1 MRDILEVIKN
11 VESIYNS
18 NTALSTLKDF
28 ERVLSEMNMYVYKNW
43 IDGELA
49 SGPIIERHWIKAS
62 FMWPQNKM
70 PDPMAAK
77 RLLEYGCQ
85 VKYERSNL
93 LEPRKVKSPDD
104 FRPGTRKGKLDETPI
119 WIVEITMPRKLVED
133 TYNGYMTR
141 LREDMG
147 LSGKDKAES
156 APASVAD
163 QGAAMAPG
171 AMPAMPAAG
180 AAPASPMGGA
190 PSAAPTA

>member
-1 MRDILEVIKN
+1 MKDILEVIKN

-18 NTALSTLKDF
+18 NSSLSTLKDF

-49 SGPIIERHWIKAS
+49 SGPIVERHWVKAS
-62 FMWPQNKM
+62 FMWPKDKM

-85 VKYERSNL
+85 VRYEKSNL
-93 LEPRKVKSPDD
+93 LEPRKIKSPDD
-104 FRPGTRKGKLDETPI
+104 FRPGTRKGKLDQTPI
-119 WIVEITMPRKLVED
+119 WIVEISMPKKLVED

-147 LSGKDKAES
+147 LGANEKAKA
-156 APASVAD
+156 APAEVSD

-171 AMPAMPAAG
+171 MPAMPAAG
-180 AAPASPMGGA
+180 AAPASPIGGA
-190 PSAAPTA
+190 PIAAPTA

>member
-1 MRDILEVIKN
+1 MKDILEVIKN

-18 NTALSTLKDF
+18 NSSLSTLKDF

-49 SGPIIERHWIKAS
+49 SGPIVERHWVKAS
-62 FMWPQNKM
+62 FMWPKDKM

-85 VKYERSNL
+85 VRYEKSNL
-93 LEPRKVKSPDD
+93 LEPRKIKSPDD
-104 FRPGTRKGKLDETPI
+104 FRPGTRKGKLDQTPI
-119 WIVEITMPRKLVED
+119 WIVEISMPKKLVED

-147 LSGKDKAES
+147 LGANEKAKV
-156 APASVAD
+156 APAEVSD

-171 AMPAMPAAG
+171 MPAMPAAG
-180 AAPASPMGGA
+180 AAPVSPIGGS
-190 PSAAPTA
+190 PIAAPTA

>member
-1 MRDILEVIKN
+1 MQDILEVIKN

-18 NTALSTLKDF
+18 NTALGTLKDF

-43 IDGELA
+43 IDGELV
-49 SGPIIERHWIKAS
+49 SGPVVERHWVKAS
-62 FMWPQNKM
+62 FMWPKDKM

-85 VKYERSNL
+85 IRYEKSNL
-93 LEPRKVKSPDD
+93 LEPRKIKSPDD
-104 FRPGTRKGKLDETPI
+104 FRPGTRKGKLDQVPI
-119 WIVEITMPRKLVED
+119 WIVEITMPKKLVED

-147 LSGKDKAES
+147 LSKGDKAEA
-156 APASVAD
+156 APAEVSD

-171 AMPAMPAAG
+171 MPAMPAAG
-180 AAPASPMGGA
+180 AAPASPIGGA
-190 PSAAPTA
+190 PIAAPTA

>member
-1 MRDILEVIKN
+1 MKDILEVIKN

-18 NTALSTLKDF
+18 NSALSTLKDF

-49 SGPIIERHWIKAS
+49 SGPIVERHWVKAS
-62 FMWPQNKM
+62 FMWPKDKM

-85 VKYERSNL
+85 VRYEKSNL
-93 LEPRKVKSPDD
+93 LEPRKIKSPDD
-104 FRPGTRKGKLDETPI
+104 FRPGTRKGKLDQTPI
-119 WIVEITMPRKLVED
+119 WIVEISMPKKLVED

-147 LSGKDKAES
+147 LGANEKAKAS
-156 APASVAD
+156 PAEVSD

-171 AMPAMPAAG
+171 MPAMPAAG
-180 AAPASPMGGA
+180 AAPVSPIGGA
-190 PSAAPTA
+190 PIAAPTA

>member
-18 NTALSTLKDF
+18 NSALGTLKDF

-49 SGPIIERHWIKAS
+49 SGPIVERHWVKAS
-62 FMWPQNKM
+62 FMWPKDKM

-85 VKYERSNL
+85 VRYEKSNL

-104 FRPGTRKGKLDETPI
+104 FRPGTRKGKLDQIPI
-119 WIVEITMPRKLVED
+119 WIVEISMPKKLVED
-133 TYNGYMTR
+133 TYNGYMAR

-147 LSGKDKAES
+147 LGANEKAKA
-156 APASVAD
+156 APAQVSD
-163 QGAAMAPG
+163 QGAAMTP
-171 AMPAMPAAG
+171 AMTPAMPAAG
-180 AAPASPMGGA
+180 SAPASPIGGA
-190 PSAAPTA
+190 QIAAPTV

>member
-1 MRDILEVIKN
+1 MQDILEVIKN

-18 NTALSTLKDF
+18 NTALGTLKDF

-43 IDGELA
+43 IDGELV
-49 SGPIIERHWIKAS
+49 SGPVVERHWVKAS
-62 FMWPQNKM
+62 FMWPKDKM

-85 VKYERSNL
+85 IRYEKSNL
-93 LEPRKVKSPDD
+93 LEPRKIKSPDD
-104 FRPGTRKGKLDETPI
+104 FRPGTRKGKLDQVPI
-119 WIVEITMPRKLVED
+119 WIVEITMPKKLVED

-147 LSGKDKAES
+147 LSKGDKAEA
-156 APASVAD
+156 APAEVSD
-163 QGAAMAPG
+163 QGAAMAP

-180 AAPASPMGGA
+180 AAPASPIGGA
-190 PSAAPTA
+190 PIAAPTA

>member
-1 MRDILEVIKN
+1 MQDILEVIKN

-18 NTALSTLKDF
+18 NTALGTLKDF

-43 IDGELA
+43 IDGELV
-49 SGPIIERHWIKAS
+49 SGPVVERHWVKAS
-62 FMWPQNKM
+62 FMWPKDKM

-85 VKYERSNL
+85 IRYEKSNL
-93 LEPRKVKSPDD
+93 LEPRKIKSPDD
-104 FRPGTRKGKLDETPI
+104 FRPGTRKGKLDQVPI
-119 WIVEITMPRKLVED
+119 WIVEITMPKKLVED

-147 LSGKDKAES
+147 LSKGDKAEA
-156 APASVAD
+156 APAEVSD
-163 QGAAMAPG
+163 QGAAMAP

-190 PSAAPTA
+190 PIAAPTA

>member
-1 MRDILEVIKN
+1 MQDILEVIKN

-18 NTALSTLKDF
+18 NTALGTLKDF

-43 IDGELA
+43 IDGELV
-49 SGPIIERHWIKAS
+49 SGPLVERHWVKAS
-62 FMWPQNKM
+62 FMWPKDKM

-85 VKYERSNL
+85 IRYEKSNL
-93 LEPRKVKSPDD
+93 LEPRKIKSPDD
-104 FRPGTRKGKLDETPI
+104 FRPGTRKGKLDQVPI
-119 WIVEITMPRKLVED
+119 WIVEITMPKKLVED

-147 LSGKDKAES
+147 LSKGDKAEA
-156 APASVAD
+156 APAEVSD

-171 AMPAMPAAG
+171 MPAMPAAG
-180 AAPASPMGGA
+180 AAPASPIGGA
-190 PSAAPTA
+190 PIAAPTA

>member
-1 MRDILEVIKN
+1 MRDILEVIRN
-11 VESIYNS
+11 VETIYNTNS
-18 NTALSTLKDF
+18 SLNALKDF

-49 SGPIIERHWIKAS
+49 SGPIVERHWVKAS
-62 FMWPQNKM
+62 FMWPKDKM

-85 VKYERSNL
+85 VRYEKSNL
-93 LEPRKVKSPDD
+93 LEPRKIKSPDD
-104 FRPGTRKGKLDETPI
+104 FRPGTRKGKLDQTPI
-119 WIVEITMPRKLVED
+119 WIVEISMPKKLVED

-147 LSGKDKAES
+147 LGANEKAKAS
-156 APASVAD
+156 PAEVSD

-171 AMPAMPAAG
+171 MPAMPAAG
-180 AAPASPMGGA
+180 AAPVSPIGGA
-190 PSAAPTA
+190 PIAAPTA

>member
-62 FMWPQNKM
+62 FMWPQDKM

-104 FRPGTRKGKLDETPI
+104 FRPGTRKGKLDQTPI

-156 APASVAD
+156 APASVSD

>member
-11 VESIYNS
+11 VESIYSS
-18 NTALSTLKDF
+18 NTALNTLKDF

-43 IDGELA
+43 LDGELA
-49 SGPIIERHWIKAS
+49 SGPILERHWVKAS
-62 FMWPQNKM
+62 FMWPQDKM

-85 VKYERSNL
+85 VKYEKSNL
-93 LEPRKVKSPDD
+93 LEPRKIKGPDD

-119 WIVEITMPRKLVED
+119 WIVEISMPRKLVED
-133 TYNGYMTR
+133 TYNGYMTKM
-141 LREDMG
+141 RESYG
-147 LSGKDKAES
+147 LDAGDKAEA
-156 APASVAD
+156 APASVSD

>member
-1 MRDILEVIKN
+1 MQDILEVIKN
-11 VESIYNS
+11 VENIYSSNS
-18 NTALSTLKDF
+18 ALSALKDF

-49 SGPIIERHWIKAS
+49 SGPIIERHWVKAS
-62 FMWPQNKM
+62 FMWPHDKM

-85 VKYERSNL
+85 VRYEKSNL
-93 LEPRKVKSPDD
+93 LEPRKIKSPDD
-104 FRPGTRKGKLDETPI
+104 FRPGTRKGKLDQIPI
-119 WIVEITMPRKLVED
+119 WIVEITMPKKLVED

-141 LREDMG
+141 LREDYG
-147 LSGKDKAES
+147 IDSGDKAQA
-156 APASVAD
+156 APAAVSD

-171 AMPAMPAAG
+171 MPAMPAAG

-190 PSAAPTA
+190 ASAAPTA